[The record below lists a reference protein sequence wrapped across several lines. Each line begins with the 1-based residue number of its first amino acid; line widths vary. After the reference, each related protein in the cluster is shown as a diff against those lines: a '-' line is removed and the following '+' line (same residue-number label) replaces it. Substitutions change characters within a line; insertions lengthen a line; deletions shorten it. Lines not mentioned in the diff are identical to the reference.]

1 MAGNSSPRTTGADTP
16 RAIGAG
22 GKRRS
27 GPPDTSVA
35 GHRRGGAARPSRLRS
50 VRTQLLAP
58 IAVAMIGLA
67 VLSTAQAT
75 TATSAA
81 QDAVRARTLAST
93 ATSAVG
99 FVYELE
105 REVAETAALRQ
116 RGGKSG
122 VSLVVAQRQRTDAA
136 AARYLNDSRAAV
148 KAVPALELAVRAV
161 SDIYSRLGATR
172 EAADTN
178 PAVTLMTDPVY
189 RPLAEALLAIADAVP
204 AQIADIELANA
215 ARAVASVGAIEHFA
229 ALERDLLRAVF
240 SRGAVDPGD
249 LGAMSELRGA
259 RDQRLAEF
267 QRAATLAGRTV
278 YDDEIRGMDVDRAEK
293 LSAAARNA
301 EKEPEGLK
309 VDADTWFVAQSGFI
323 RRLNTVSLDLSDR
336 LDGRAEQIAV
346 TAQRRAWATIIGTAL
361 IGLAALAIA
370 ITLAV
375 RTARRLRRLRAAALT
390 VARQELPDVIHSVTT
405 GAAMPTGTAAAAAT
419 RSIAATNDEIGQ
431 VADAF
436 ATVHRTALRLAGE
449 QAELRVDV
457 SRMAEVLAR
466 RIRTLITRQLRL
478 LDEFERDETDPDVL
492 ARLFALD
499 HIAARLR
506 RNGENLLVLSGGEPG
521 RPATQAVGIG
531 AVITAAASEI
541 EDFQRVEVQPADL
554 AIAGPVVGDL
564 VHLLA
569 ELLENATAFSPPT
582 QQVRVDAR
590 PTVDG
595 AIIRVHD
602 SGIGIAPRRLAEINS
617 RLATPTT
624 LSSAAAGTMG
634 LHVVSHLAA
643 RHRIRVELH
652 ATGTGTVAY
661 VALPH
666 RALERVSALPPST
679 VTSAPVTS
687 LAAAPVSSAPVSS
700 APVSGVPV
708 SAAPVSSA
716 PISAVPV
723 SASPRPGPPPVV
735 VPSTV
740 GAPLGRPRVPQPAVP
755 APAAASS
762 AFVPPPPAPPA
773 PAPPARPAPSTR
785 PAPLTRPASSAS
797 PPSTFSAPPA
807 VPGPPASSGPPA
819 PWFRPYLSGGET
831 PQPPASAA
839 LLPPAPGAWPPRSGV
854 LSSAGGAAM
863 TEGDLPRRRPGAQLA
878 PGATEPQP
886 PPTRSTAVDPETV
899 RSRLSAFA
907 EGVSAA
913 ARRRNSTTPGQKD
926 Q

>member
-1 MAGNSSPRTTGADTP
+1 MTVTGSSSSRAAGADSA

-22 GKRRS
+22 GGRRRP
-27 GPPDTSVA
+27 GVPDTSVA
-35 GHRRGGAARPSRLRS
+35 GHRRGGGARPSRLRS

-58 IAVAMIGLA
+58 IVVAMIGLA
-67 VLSTAQAT
+67 ALSTAQAA

-93 ATSAVG
+93 ATSAVS
-99 FVYELE
+99 FVHELE

-122 VSLVVAQRQRTDAA
+122 VALVVAQRQRTDAA
-136 AARYLNDSRAAV
+136 AARYLADSRAAV
-148 KAVPALELAVRAV
+148 QAVPAFELLVRTV

-172 EAADTN
+172 EAADN
-178 PAVTLMTDPVY
+178 NAAVSLMADPVY

-215 ARAVASVGAIEHFA
+215 ARAVASVGAVEHFA

-240 SRGAVDPGD
+240 SRGALVPGD
-249 LGAMSELRGA
+249 LGTMSELRGA
-259 RDQRLAEF
+259 RDQRIAEF
-267 QRAATLAGRTV
+267 QRAATPAGRTL
-278 YDDEIRGMDVDRAEK
+278 YDDEVRGLDVDRADK

-301 EKEPEGLK
+301 EKEPDGLK
-309 VDADTWFVAQSGFI
+309 VDADTWFVAQSGLI
-323 RRLNTVSLDLSDR
+323 RRLNIVSLDLSDR
-336 LDGRAEQIAV
+336 LDVRAEQIAV
-346 TAQRRAWATIIGTAL
+346 TAQRRAWATVIGTVV

-405 GAAMPTGTAAAAAT
+405 GAPIPTGTAAAAAT

-541 EDFQRVEVQPADL
+541 EDFQRVEVQSADL
-554 AIAGPVVGDL
+554 AITGPVVGDL

-666 RALERVSALPPST
+666 RVLERVSALPSSP
-679 VTSAPVTS
+679 VTSAPLPSAEPLVSAES
-687 LAAAPVSSAPVSS
+687 LASAPVSAAPVSA
-700 APVSGVPV
+700 VPI

-723 SASPRPGPPPVV
+723 SGSSRTGPPPVV

-740 GAPLGRPRVPQPAVP
+740 GAPLGRPRIPQQRSAPVAP

-762 AFVPPPPAPPA
+762 AYVPAPSASSSFVPAPPA
-773 PAPPARPAPSTR
+773 PA
-785 PAPLTRPASSAS
+785 
-797 PPSTFSAPPA
+797 
-807 VPGPPASSGPPA
+807 VPQQHQATPSGPPA
-819 PWFRPYLSGGET
+819 PWFRPYLSGGDIQ
-831 PQPPASAA
+831 QPSLPFA
-839 LLPPAPGAWPPRSGV
+839 PPAPGAWPPRAGIPSG
-854 LSSAGGAAM
+854 AGGGAM
-863 TEGDLPRRRPGAQLA
+863 SEGDLPRRSPGAQLA
-878 PGATEPQP
+878 PGVTEPQP
-886 PPTRSTAVDPETV
+886 QPTRSTAVDPETV

-913 ARRRNSTTPGQKD
+913 ARRTNSTTPGQKD

>member
-1 MAGNSSPRTTGADTP
+1 LAGSSSSRATGADSP
-16 RAIGAG
+16 RAIGSG
-22 GKRRS
+22 GRQRRS
-27 GPPDTSVA
+27 GAPDTSVA
-35 GHRRGGAARPSRLRS
+35 GHRRGGATRPSRLRS

-58 IAVAMIGLA
+58 IVVAMIGLA
-67 VLSTAQAT
+67 ALSTAQAT
-75 TATSAA
+75 TATTAA
-81 QDAVRARTLAST
+81 RDAARARTLAST
-93 ATSAVG
+93 ATSAVS
-99 FVYELE
+99 FVHELE

-116 RGGKSG
+116 RGGRSG
-122 VSLVVAQRQRTDAA
+122 VSLVVAQRGRTDQAA
-136 AARYLNDSRAAV
+136 NRYLADSRAAV
-148 KAVPALELAVRAV
+148 DAVPALERAVRAV
-161 SDIYSRLGATR
+161 NDTYSRLGATR

-178 PAVTLMTDPVY
+178 PSVTLMTDPVY

-215 ARAVASVGAIEHFA
+215 ARAVAAVGAVEHFA

-240 SRGAVDPGD
+240 SRGSVEPGD

-259 RDQRLAEF
+259 RDQRVAEF
-267 QRAATLAGRTV
+267 QRAATAAERTV
-278 YDDEIRGMDVDRAEK
+278 YDNQFRGLDVDKADK

-301 EKEPEGLK
+301 EKEPAGLK
-309 VDADTWFVAQSGFI
+309 ADADAWFVAQSGLI
-323 RRLNTVSLDLSDR
+323 RRLNIVSLDLSDR
-336 LDGRAEQIAV
+336 LDARAEQIAV
-346 TAQRRAWATIIGTAL
+346 TAQRRAWATLIGTAVL
-361 IGLAALAIA
+361 GLTALAVA

-390 VARQELPDVIHSVTT
+390 VARQELPDVIHSVAA
-405 GAAMPTGTAAAAAT
+405 GAPLPTAGAAAAAT

-554 AIAGPVVGDL
+554 AITGPVVGDL

-569 ELLENATAFSPPT
+569 ELLENATTFSPPT
-582 QQVRVDAR
+582 SQVRVDAR

-602 SGIGIAPRRLAEINS
+602 SGIGIAPRRIAEINS

-652 ATGTGTVAY
+652 ATGSGTVAY

-666 RALERVSALPPST
+666 RALERVSALPP
-679 VTSAPVTS
+679 APVSATPLAPATLAPASMAAAS
-687 LAAAPVSSAPVSS
+687 LAAMPVSSAPVS
-700 APVSGVPV
+700 V
-708 SAAPVSSA
+708 APVSSA

-723 SASPRPGPPPVV
+723 SASPRFGPPPVV

-740 GAPLGRPRVPQPAVP
+740 GAPLGRPRVPT
-755 APAAASS
+755 
-762 AFVPPPPAPPA
+762 APP
-773 PAPPARPAPSTR
+773 
-785 PAPLTRPASSAS
+785 
-797 PPSTFSAPPA
+797 
-807 VPGPPASSGPPA
+807 VPQPHQPTPSGPPA
-819 PWFRPYLSGGET
+819 PWFRPLSSSGGDT
-831 PQPPASAA
+831 PPPPVPPP
-839 LLPPAPGAWPPRSGV
+839 PPAPGAWPPSYSGAGPSASA
-854 LSSAGGAAM
+854 SSDDG
-863 TEGDLPRRRPGAQLA
+863 LPRRRPGAQLA
-878 PGATEPQP
+878 PGVTEPP
-886 PPTRSTAVDPETV
+886 PQPTRSNAVDPEAV

-913 ARRRNSTTPGQKD
+913 ARRSNSTTSGQKD
-926 Q
+926 R

>member
-1 MAGNSSPRTTGADTP
+1 MLGLGA
-16 RAIGAG
+16 
-22 GKRRS
+22 
-27 GPPDTSVA
+27 
-35 GHRRGGAARPSRLRS
+35 
-50 VRTQLLAP
+50 
-58 IAVAMIGLA
+58 
-67 VLSTAQAT
+67 LSTAQAT

-93 ATSAVG
+93 ATSAVS
-99 FVYELE
+99 FVHELE

-122 VSLVVAQRQRTDAA
+122 ESLVVAQRQRTDAA
-136 AARYLNDSRAAV
+136 ARRYLEDSRAAV
-148 KAVPALELAVRAV
+148 KAVPALDHAVRTV
-161 SDIYSRLGATR
+161 SGIYSRLGATR
-172 EAADTN
+172 EGADNNAAIS
-178 PAVTLMTDPVY
+178 LMADPVY

-215 ARAVASVGAIEHFA
+215 ARAVAAVAAVEHFA
-229 ALERDLLRAVF
+229 ALERDLLRGVF
-240 SRGAVDPGD
+240 SRGAVEPGD

-259 RDQRLAEF
+259 RDQRVAEF
-267 QRAATLAGRTV
+267 QRAATGVERTV
-278 YDDEIRGMDVDRAEK
+278 YDDEIRGLDVDKADK

-301 EKEPEGLK
+301 EKDPAGLK
-309 VDADTWFVAQSGFI
+309 VDADTWFVAQSGLI
-323 RRLNTVSLDLSDR
+323 RRLNIVSLDLSDR
-336 LDGRAEQIAV
+336 LDARAEQIAV
-346 TAQRRAWATIIGTAL
+346 TAQRRAWATLIGTAVV
-361 IGLAALAIA
+361 GLAALAIA

-375 RTARRLRRLRAAALT
+375 RTARRLRRLRAAALV
-390 VARQELPDVIHSVTT
+390 VAQQELPDVIHSVTT
-405 GAAMPTGTAAAAAT
+405 GAPMPTGTSAAAAT

-541 EDFQRVEVQPADL
+541 EDFQRVEVHPADL
-554 AIAGPVVGDL
+554 AITGPVVGDL

-569 ELLENATAFSPPT
+569 ELLENATTFSPPT

-624 LSSAAAGTMG
+624 PSSAAAGTMG

-652 ATGTGTVAY
+652 ATGSGTVAY

-666 RALERVSALPPST
+666 RALERITALPVGSP
-679 VTSAPVTS
+679 APTPMS
-687 LAAAPVSSAPVSS
+687 APVSSAPVSS
-700 APVSGVPV
+700 
-708 SAAPVSSA
+708 APVSSA

-723 SASPRPGPPPVV
+723 SASPGFGPPPVV

-740 GAPLGRPRVPQPAVP
+740 GAPLGRPRIPQQATSSFGSV
-755 APAAASS
+755 ASG
-762 AFVPPPPAPPA
+762 
-773 PAPPARPAPSTR
+773 RPGGPQ
-785 PAPLTRPASSAS
+785 
-797 PPSTFSAPPA
+797 
-807 VPGPPASSGPPA
+807 PPASFDPPRVPSFDPPRSSSFDPPRVSSFDPSRSPSVDPSRGPSFDSPRVSRQQPAQPGQPA
-819 PWFRPYLSGGET
+819 PWFRPYLSGGDT
-831 PQPPASAA
+831 PAPPVPAA
-839 LLPPAPGAWPPRSGV
+839 FTLPSPPAPGAWPPRPGG
-854 LSSAGGAAM
+854 LSSAGGGSLD
-863 TEGDLPRRRPGAQLA
+863 EQGDLPRRRPGAQLA
-878 PGATEPQP
+878 PGVTDPQP
-886 PPTRSTAVDPETV
+886 QPARSTAVDPDAV

-913 ARRRNSTTPGQKD
+913 ARRTNSTASGQKD

>member
-1 MAGNSSPRTTGADTP
+1 MAGSSPSRATGTDSP
-16 RAIGAG
+16 RAIGG
-22 GKRRS
+22 GGRQRRS
-27 GPPDTSVA
+27 GAPDTSVA
-35 GHRRGGAARPSRLRS
+35 GHRRGGATRPSRLRS

-58 IAVAMIGLA
+58 IVVAMIGLA
-67 VLSTAQAT
+67 VLSTAQAA

-81 QDAVRARTLAST
+81 GDAARARTLAST
-93 ATSAVG
+93 ATSAVS
-99 FVYELE
+99 FVHELE

-116 RGGKSG
+116 RGGKAG
-122 VSLVVAQRQRTDAA
+122 MALVVAQRGRTDQA
-136 AARYLNDSRAAV
+136 AARYLADSRAAV
-148 KAVPALELAVRAV
+148 KAVPDLDRSVRAV
-161 SDIYSRLGATR
+161 NEIYSRLGATR

-178 PAVTLMTDPVY
+178 PAITLMTDPVY

-204 AQIADIELANA
+204 ALIADIELANA
-215 ARAVASVGAIEHFA
+215 ARAVAAVAAVEHYA

-240 SRGAVDPGD
+240 SRGAVEPGD

-259 RDQRLAEF
+259 RAQRAAEF
-267 QRAATLAGRTV
+267 QRAATSAGRTV
-278 YDDEIRGMDVDRAEK
+278 YDQEIRGLDVDKADK
-293 LSAAARNA
+293 LSAAARDA
-301 EKEPEGLK
+301 EKDPAGLK
-309 VDADTWFVAQSGFI
+309 VDADTWFVAQSGVI
-323 RRLNTVSLDLSDR
+323 RRLNIVSLDLSDR

-346 TAQRRAWATIIGTAL
+346 TAQRRAWATLVGTAV

-390 VARQELPDVIHSVTT
+390 VARQELPDVIHSVAA
-405 GAAMPTGTAAAAAT
+405 GAPMPTGTSAAAAT

-541 EDFQRVEVQPADL
+541 EDFQRVEVQPTDL
-554 AIAGPVVGDL
+554 AITGPVVGDL

-569 ELLENATAFSPPT
+569 ELLENATTFSPPT

-652 ATGTGTVAY
+652 ATGSGTVAY

-666 RALERVSALPPST
+666 RALERMPALTPAAASSAAAAAVSAPAAVPPAPPLAALPPFPPVSP
-679 VTSAPVTS
+679 VFSAPAVVAS
-687 LAAAPVSSAPVSS
+687 VSSAVPAPVSPAPVSP
-700 APVSGVPV
+700 APV
-708 SAAPVSSA
+708 SAAP
-716 PISAVPV
+716 ISGVPV

-740 GAPLGRPRVPQPAVP
+740 GAPLGRPRVPQQHQ
-755 APAAASS
+755 
-762 AFVPPPPAPPA
+762 
-773 PAPPARPAPSTR
+773 PAPSG
-785 PAPLTRPASSAS
+785 A
-797 PPSTFSAPPA
+797 
-807 VPGPPASSGPPA
+807 PA
-819 PWFRPYLSGGET
+819 PWFRPYLSSGGDT
-831 PQPPASAA
+831 PRPPVPSV
-839 LLPPAPGAWPPRSGV
+839 PPPPSPGAWPPRPGGP
-854 LSSAGGAAM
+854 SSPLGGPGS
-863 TEGDLPRRRPGAQLA
+863 TGDGLPRRRPGAQLA
-878 PGATEPQP
+878 PGVTDPEPQT
-886 PPTRSTAVDPETV
+886 TRSNAVDPDAV

-913 ARRRNSTTPGQKD
+913 ARRTSAGGLNSATHSATFGQKD
-926 Q
+926 R

>member
-1 MAGNSSPRTTGADTP
+1 LAGSRSSRTTGADSP
-16 RAIGAG
+16 RAIGSG
-22 GKRRS
+22 GGQRRS
-27 GPPDTSVA
+27 GAPDTSVA

-58 IAVAMIGLA
+58 IIVAMIGLA
-67 VLSTAQAT
+67 ALSTAQAA
-75 TATSAA
+75 TATT
-81 QDAVRARTLAST
+81 DARDAGRARTLAAT
-93 ATSAVG
+93 ATGAVS
-99 FVYELE
+99 FVHELE
-105 REVAETAALRQ
+105 REVAETAALGQ

-122 VSLVVAQRQRTDAA
+122 MALVVAQRQRTDAA
-136 AARYLNDSRAAV
+136 AKRYLEDSRAAV
-148 KAVPALELAVRAV
+148 KAVPALDEAVQAV
-161 SDIYSRLGATR
+161 NGIYSRLGATR
-172 EAADTN
+172 ESADNKAAIS
-178 PAVTLMTDPVY
+178 LMADPVY

-215 ARAVASVGAIEHFA
+215 ARAVAAVAAVEHYA

-240 SRGAVDPGD
+240 SRGAVEPGD
-249 LGAMSELRGA
+249 LGAISELRGA
-259 RDQRLAEF
+259 RDQRVAEF
-267 QRAATLAGRTV
+267 HRAATGAERTI
-278 YDDEIRGMDVDRAEK
+278 YDNEIRGVDVDKADK
-293 LSAAARNA
+293 LNAAARNA
-301 EKEPEGLK
+301 EKDPGGLK
-309 VDADTWFVAQSGFI
+309 VDADAWFVAQSGFI
-323 RRLNTVSLDLSDR
+323 RRLNIVSLNLSDR
-336 LDGRAEQIAV
+336 LDGRAEQIAL
-346 TAQRRAWATIIGTAL
+346 TAQRRAWATIIGTAVL
-361 IGLAALAIA
+361 GLAALAIA

-405 GAAMPTGTAAAAAT
+405 GAPLPTGTSAAAAT
-419 RSIAATNDEIGQ
+419 RAIAATNDEIGQ

-541 EDFQRVEVQPADL
+541 EDFQRIEVQPADL
-554 AIAGPVVGDL
+554 AITGPVVGDL

-569 ELLENATAFSPPT
+569 ELLENATTFSPPT
-582 QQVRVDAR
+582 SQVRVDAR

-652 ATGTGTVAY
+652 ATGSGTVAY

-666 RALERVSALPPST
+666 RALERMSALPVGSPAPHPVSAAPLPA
-679 VTSAPVTS
+679 APVSS
-687 LAAAPVSSAPVSS
+687 LPFPAAPVSSAPVSS
-700 APVSGVPV
+700 APVS
-708 SAAPVSSA
+708 AA

-723 SASPRPGPPPVV
+723 SAGPGFGPPPVV

-740 GAPLGRPRVPQPAVP
+740 GAPLGRPRVPQPLTP
-755 APAAASS
+755 AFAPQ
-762 AFVPPPPAPPA
+762 PPQPSQQPGSA
-773 PAPPARPAPSTR
+773 PAPQ
-785 PAPLTRPASSAS
+785 
-797 PPSTFSAPPA
+797 
-807 VPGPPASSGPPA
+807 VPRQHQPTSSGTPA
-819 PWFRPYLSGGET
+819 PWFRPYLSGGDT
-831 PQPPASAA
+831 PAPPVPLPSI
-839 LLPPAPGAWPPRSGV
+839 PPAPGAWPPRPGV
-854 LSSAGGAAM
+854 LSSAGGGSM
-863 TEGDLPRRRPGAQLA
+863 TEQGDLPRRRPGAQLA
-878 PGATEPQP
+878 PGVTEPQP
-886 PPTRSTAVDPETV
+886 QPTRTSAVDPDAV

-913 ARRRNSTTPGQKD
+913 ARRTNSTAPGQKD

>member
-1 MAGNSSPRTTGADTP
+1 
-16 RAIGAG
+16 
-22 GKRRS
+22 
-27 GPPDTSVA
+27 
-35 GHRRGGAARPSRLRS
+35 
-50 VRTQLLAP
+50 
-58 IAVAMIGLA
+58 MIGLA
-67 VLSTAQAT
+67 ALSTAQAA

-81 QDAVRARTLAST
+81 QDADRARTLAST
-93 ATSAVG
+93 ATTAVS
-99 FVYELE
+99 FVHELE

-122 VSLVVAQRQRTDAA
+122 VSLVVAQRQRTDVAA
-136 AARYLNDSRAAV
+136 KRYLEAGRAAV
-148 KAVPALELAVRAV
+148 KAVPALDNAVRAV
-161 SDIYSRLGATR
+161 NEIYSRLGATR
-172 EAADTN
+172 EAADN
-178 PAVTLMTDPVY
+178 NAAISLMADPVY

-215 ARAVASVGAIEHFA
+215 ARAVASVAAVEHFA
-229 ALERDLLRAVF
+229 ALERDLLRVVF
-240 SRGAVDPGD
+240 SRGSVEPGE

-259 RDQRLAEF
+259 RDQRVAEF
-267 QRAATLAGRTV
+267 QRAASPAERTV
-278 YDDEIRGMDVDRAEK
+278 YDDEIRGLDVDKADK
-293 LSAAARNA
+293 LSASARNA
-301 EKEPEGLK
+301 EKDPAGVK
-309 VDADTWFVAQSGFI
+309 VDADAWFVAQSGFI
-323 RRLNTVSLDLSDR
+323 RRLDIVSLDLSDR

-346 TAQRRAWATIIGTAL
+346 TAQQRAWATVIGTVVL
-361 IGLAALAIA
+361 GLGALAIA

-405 GAAMPTGTAAAAAT
+405 GAPMPTTSSAAAAT

-457 SRMAEVLAR
+457 SKMAEVLAR

-478 LDEFERDETDPDVL
+478 LDEFEREETDPDVL

-521 RPATQAVGIG
+521 RPATQSIGIG

-554 AIAGPVVGDL
+554 AITGAVVGDL
-564 VHLLA
+564 VHLLS
-569 ELLENATAFSPPT
+569 ELLENATTFSPPT
-582 QQVRVDAR
+582 QPVRVDAR

-602 SGIGIAPRRLAEINS
+602 HGIGIAPRRLAEINS

-652 ATGTGTVAY
+652 ATGSGTVAY

-666 RALERVSALPPST
+666 RALERITALPVGPSHLAG
-679 VTSAPVTS
+679 SS
-687 LAAAPVSSAPVSS
+687 LPAAPVFAP
-700 APVSGVPV
+700 PV
-708 SAAPVSSA
+708 SAAPVSAA
-716 PISAVPV
+716 PISAAPISAAPVSAVPV
-723 SASPRPGPPPVV
+723 SASPGFGPPPVV

-740 GAPLGRPRVPQPAVP
+740 GAPLGRPRVPQQTPR
-755 APAAASS
+755 
-762 AFVPPPPAPPA
+762 VPPQQAP
-773 PAPPARPAPSTR
+773 R
-785 PAPLTRPASSAS
+785 APLTRRVPQASSQ
-797 PPSTFSAPPA
+797 PQPA
-807 VPGPPASSGPPA
+807 ARHWAGTDDEPTVRVPRQHQPNQSGPPA
-819 PWFRPYLSGGET
+819 PWFRPYVSGGDT
-831 PQPPASAA
+831 PQPPVPA
-839 LLPPAPGAWPPRSGV
+839 LPPPAPGAWPPRPEV
-854 LSSAGGAAM
+854 LSSAGGGSM
-863 TEGDLPRRRPGAQLA
+863 TEQRDLPRRRPGAQLA
-878 PGATEPQP
+878 PGVTEPQP
-886 PPTRSTAVDPETV
+886 QPTRSNAVDPDVV

-913 ARRRNSTTPGQKD
+913 ARRTNSTASGQKD

>member
-1 MAGNSSPRTTGADTP
+1 
-16 RAIGAG
+16 
-22 GKRRS
+22 
-27 GPPDTSVA
+27 
-35 GHRRGGAARPSRLRS
+35 
-50 VRTQLLAP
+50 
-58 IAVAMIGLA
+58 MIGLA
-67 VLSTAQAT
+67 ALSTAQAA

-93 ATSAVG
+93 ATSAVS
-99 FVYELE
+99 FVHELE

-122 VSLVVAQRQRTDAA
+122 ESLVVAQRQRTDAA
-136 AARYLNDSRAAV
+136 ARQYLADSRAAV
-148 KAVPALELAVRAV
+148 KAVPALDQAVRTA
-161 SDIYSRLGATR
+161 SGIYSRLGATR
-172 EAADTN
+172 EGADNNAAIS
-178 PAVTLMTDPVY
+178 LMADPVY

-215 ARAVASVGAIEHFA
+215 ARAVAAVAAVEHFA

-240 SRGAVDPGD
+240 SRGAVEPGD

-259 RDQRLAEF
+259 RDQRVAEF
-267 QRAATLAGRTV
+267 QRAATGAERTV
-278 YDDEIRGMDVDRAEK
+278 YDDEIRGLDVDKADK

-301 EKEPEGLK
+301 EKEPAGLK

-323 RRLNTVSLDLSDR
+323 RRLNIVSLDLSDR
-336 LDGRAEQIAV
+336 LDARAEQIAV
-346 TAQRRAWATIIGTAL
+346 TAQRRAWATLIGTAV
-361 IGLAALAIA
+361 IGLAALAVA

-405 GAAMPTGTAAAAAT
+405 GAPIPTGTSAAAAT

-436 ATVHRTALRLAGE
+436 ATVHRTALRLAAE

-554 AIAGPVVGDL
+554 AITGPVVGDL

-569 ELLENATAFSPPT
+569 ELLENATTFSPPT

-652 ATGTGTVAY
+652 ATGSGTVAY

-666 RALERVSALPPST
+666 RALERMSALP
-679 VTSAPVTS
+679 VGSAHIS
-687 LAAAPVSSAPVSS
+687 LAPVSSVPVPSAPAYSVPVPSAPAYSVPVPSAPAYSVPVPSAPVSS
-700 APVSGVPV
+700 
-708 SAAPVSSA
+708 APVSSA

-723 SASPRPGPPPVV
+723 SASPGFGPPPVV

-740 GAPLGRPRVPQPAVP
+740 GAPLGRPRVPQQQHQPTP
-755 APAAASS
+755 
-762 AFVPPPPAPPA
+762 
-773 PAPPARPAPSTR
+773 
-785 PAPLTRPASSAS
+785 
-797 PPSTFSAPPA
+797 
-807 VPGPPASSGPPA
+807 SGPAA
-819 PWFRPYLSGGET
+819 PWFRPYLSGGDT
-831 PQPPASAA
+831 PAPPVPASPT
-839 LLPPAPGAWPPRSGV
+839 PPAPGAWPPRPGV
-854 LSSAGGAAM
+854 LSSAGGGS
-863 TEGDLPRRRPGAQLA
+863 TNEEGDLPRRRPGAQLA
-878 PGATEPQP
+878 PGVTEPQP
-886 PPTRSTAVDPETV
+886 QPTRSNAVDPDAV

-913 ARRRNSTTPGQKD
+913 ARRTNSTASGQKD

>member
-1 MAGNSSPRTTGADTP
+1 MEGSNSSRANGADSP
-16 RAIGAG
+16 RAIGSG
-22 GKRRS
+22 GRQRRS
-27 GPPDTSVA
+27 GAPDTSVA

-58 IAVAMIGLA
+58 IIVAMIGLA
-67 VLSTAQAT
+67 ALSTAQAATAT
-75 TATSAA
+75 TAAR
-81 QDAVRARTLAST
+81 DAVQARTLAST
-93 ATSAVG
+93 ATSAVS
-99 FVYELE
+99 FVHELE

-122 VSLVVAQRQRTDAA
+122 VALVVAQRQRTDAA
-136 AARYLNDSRAAV
+136 AKRYLADSRAAV
-148 KAVPALELAVRAV
+148 KAVPALDQAVRAV
-161 SDIYSRLGATR
+161 SDVYSRLGATR
-172 EAADTN
+172 EAADN
-178 PAVTLMTDPVY
+178 NAAISLMADPIY

-204 AQIADIELANA
+204 AQIADVELANA
-215 ARAVASVGAIEHFA
+215 ARAVAAVAAVEHFA
-229 ALERDLLRAVF
+229 ALERDLLRVVF
-240 SRGAVDPGD
+240 SRGAVEPGD

-259 RDQRLAEF
+259 RDQRVAEF
-267 QRAATLAGRTV
+267 QRAATGAARTV
-278 YDDEIRGMDVDRAEK
+278 YDDEIRGLDVDKADK
-293 LSAAARNA
+293 LAAAARNA
-301 EKEPEGLK
+301 EKDPAGLK

-323 RRLNTVSLDLSDR
+323 RRLNIVRLELSDR
-336 LDGRAEQIAV
+336 LDIRAEQIEV
-346 TAQRRAWATIIGTAL
+346 TAQQRAWATVIGTAV

-405 GAAMPTGTAAAAAT
+405 GAPLPSGTSAAAAT

-554 AIAGPVVGDL
+554 AITGPVVGDL

-569 ELLENATAFSPPT
+569 ELLENATTFSPPT
-582 QQVRVDAR
+582 HPVRVDAR

-652 ATGTGTVAY
+652 ATGSGTVAY

-666 RALERVSALPPST
+666 RALERISALPAAAPVSSLPFPHAP
-679 VTSAPVTS
+679 VSSAP

-700 APVSGVPV
+700 APIS
-708 SAAPVSSA
+708 SAPISSA

-723 SASPRPGPPPVV
+723 SASPGFGPSGFGPPPVV

-740 GAPLGRPRVPQPAVP
+740 GAPLGRPRVPQQPPKPAVAPAVAPSVASSVAPSVAPSALPLQRP
-755 APAAASS
+755 APAAAHHQP
-762 AFVPPPPAPPA
+762 VP
-773 PAPPARPAPSTR
+773 
-785 PAPLTRPASSAS
+785 
-797 PPSTFSAPPA
+797 
-807 VPGPPASSGPPA
+807 SGPPA

-831 PQPPASAA
+831 PAPPFLASPA
-839 LLPPAPGAWPPRSGV
+839 PPAPGAWPPRPEV
-854 LSSAGGAAM
+854 LSNAGGAA
-863 TEGDLPRRRPGAQLA
+863 THEGDLPRRRPGAQLA
-878 PGATEPQP
+878 PGVTEPQP
-886 PPTRSTAVDPETV
+886 PPTRSNAVDPDVV

-913 ARRRNSTTPGQKD
+913 ARRTNSTAPGQKD